1 MKVWT
6 SLAAV
11 TLAAASPLAAASVHD
26 HIFGNKFDTITDLPA
41 NANEAARFL
50 TQATFGPTS
59 ADIAKVMH
67 LGYSEWIDEQLGS
80 AGDPRIRHG
89 RSGENRAYRQHQP
102 ERID

>member
-26 HIFGNKFDTITDLPA
+26 HIFGNHFDTITDLPA
-41 NANEAARFL
+41 NTGEAARFL

-59 ADIAKVMH
+59 ADINKVMH
-67 LGYSEWIDEQLGS
+67 LGYSEWIDEQLGVPATLEYSTVETVLS
-80 AGDPRIRHG
+80 AH
-89 RSGENRAYRQHQP
+89 SAAKSQSY
-102 ERID
+102 